1 AGDPPRPRAIRSSLR
16 LRGGREGG
24 HAQHR
29 PSSSGS
35 LPPPPPPPPPPG
47 CPPPPPPR
55 GGGGARRP
63 GAPPPPPRGGGGG
76 GGARRPPAPAP
87 PPPPPR
93 GGGGRGGGH
102 AQHRPASPRSLP
114 PPHRLLRKRFHP
126 PPRAGEG
133 RWCPSPAA
141 KDAYLSNLVERIT
154 AEVVRS
160 TPSTAPIRSVSS
172 SMSPTVGTTPMAT
185 RSCARLTE
193 CRLRTAGIACSAWT
207 TAGICLG
214 STVIR
219 MWARMWLRSTSSFTR
234 TV

>member
-1 AGDPPRPRAIRSSLR
+1 QFVVEVGLLHRGIVGRRPFAGPPP
-16 LRGGREGG
+16 
-24 HAQHR
+24 
-29 PSSSGS
+29 S
-35 LPPPPPPPPPPG
+35 LPPQA
-47 CPPPPPPR
+47 
-55 GGGGARRP
+55 GGGATGHPRP
-63 GAPPPPPRGGGGG
+63 QIRLDFPTPPPDTTACPQGTRPDRAPSAPPP
-76 GGARRPPAPAP
+76 AC
-87 PPPPPR
+87 
-93 GGGGRGGGH
+93 GGRSGGGH

-114 PPHRLLRKRFHP
+114 PPHRLLRKRFPP

-160 TPSTAPIRSVSS
+160 TPSTAPMRSVSS

-185 RSCARLTE
+185 RSCAPLTE
-193 CRLRTAGIACSAWT
+193 CRLRTSGIACSAWT